1 MPVYTA
7 NMHGKKGLQSKH
19 RFDACRPIATK
30 EKIMIVRRR
39 TWLYRLAGQ
48 PFAQSIS
55 FAQPVTAAMVRNVL
69 RRSVGQPQDLWGRN
83 SDDLPTQLK

>member
-1 MPVYTA
+1 
-7 NMHGKKGLQSKH
+7 
-19 RFDACRPIATK
+19 
-30 EKIMIVRRR
+30 MIIRRR

-69 RRSVGQPQDLWGRN
+69 RRSVGLPQDIWGRN
-83 SDDLPTQLK
+83 SGDLPALLK